1 MDLSDLEGLDKA
13 MALMMVDPGT
23 MTVHSVIREARS
35 LRTEAHLENDGK
47 MAALLD
53 GLHKDALSLHDS
65 VVTLESDPEIVKR
78 NMLARMITA
87 VFPVI
92 NGIEG
97 FRNFPQKSLWEL
109 FMSGLAIAA
118 EISTGTQYLEAAN
131 LGATAHFERDLVK
144 LEGRIIELAVEEGFD
159 ASSVS
164 GPIEGYFDSLR
175 KADIPSSQK
184 PLVPFLFWLL
194 ISIVSYKRLKTDLS
208 KKAVTVL

>member
-1 MDLSDLEGLDKA
+1 MDLYDLEGLDKA
-13 MALMMVDPGT
+13 MALMIVDPGT
-23 MTVHSVIREARS
+23 MTVHNVIRETRSLKAEARS
-35 LRTEAHLENDGK
+35 ENDGK
-47 MAALLD
+47 LATLID

-97 FRNFPQKSLWEL
+97 FRNFPEKSLWEL

-131 LGATAHFERDLVK
+131 LNATAHFERDLVK

-208 KKAVTVL
+208 KKAAIVL